1 MTKQLKHD
9 SLAKTIMSDPVA
21 AQEFLEYYLP
31 TDFKS
36 LIDLSQIKV
45 EQESYI
51 EESLKKKYSDI
62 VYRVATKKHGNAFI
76 YILIEAQSTVDYWT
90 ALRLWRY
97 TLLLCERHKKEKT
110 KLPLVYNL
118 VIYNGKEVYNAP
130 RNLWDLFTDS
140 MIAKQLM
147 TSDYQLV
154 DLQSMSND
162 EIVRKKHIG
171 MLEYMLKHIHQRDML
186 KLWEEFLIK
195 FKHVLILDKEKG
207 YVYLRS
213 FLWYTDTKLL
223 ESQQPELEQVL
234 AKYLS
239 EEEKGNI
246 MRTIAAQYI
255 DEGIAKG
262 IEIGETKGIAKGIKI
277 GETKGIAKG
286 IAKGRAEGIE
296 IGEVKAKQE
305 LARNLLKAG
314 FSVEFISENTGLSE
328 EEVVNLK
335 NNIEY

>member
-1 MTKQLKHD
+1 MTKKLKHD

-31 TDFKS
+31 SDFKS
-36 LIDLSQIKV
+36 LIDLSKIKV

-51 EESLKKKYSDI
+51 EESLKKYSDI
-62 VYRVATKKHGNAFI
+62 VYKVATKKHGNAFI

-162 EIVRKKHIG
+162 EIIRKKHIG

-186 KLWEEFLIK
+186 KLWQEFLIN

-223 ESQQPELEQVL
+223 ENQQPELEQIL

-246 MRTIAAQYI
+246 MRTIAAKYI

-262 IEIGETKGIAKGIKI
+262 
-277 GETKGIAKG
+277 
-286 IAKGRAEGIE
+286 RAEAAQG
-296 IGEVKAKQE
+296 

-314 FSVEFISENTGLSE
+314 FSVEFIAENTGLSN

-335 NNIEY
+335 VSMDNS

>member
-1 MTKQLKHD
+1 MTKKLKHD

-31 TDFKS
+31 MNFKS

-118 VIYNGKEVYNAP
+118 VIYNGKELYNAP

-162 EIVRKKHIG
+162 EIIRKKHIG

-239 EEEKGNI
+239 EEEKSNI
-246 MRTIAAQYI
+246 MRTIAAKYI
-255 DEGIAKG
+255 DEG
-262 IEIGETKGIAKGIKI
+262 IEIGETKGIAKGRAEGIEI
-277 GETKGIAKG
+277 GEI
-286 IAKGRAEGIE
+286 KGRAEGIE

-314 FSVEFISENTGLSE
+314 FSVEFISENTGLSK
-328 EEVVNLK
+328 EEVINLK

>member
-118 VIYNGKEVYNAP
+118 VIYNAP

-162 EIVRKKHIG
+162 EIVKKKHIG

-246 MRTIAAQYI
+246 MRTIAAKYI
-255 DEGIAKG
+255 DEGI
-262 IEIGETKGIAKGIKI
+262 
-277 GETKGIAKG
+277 
-286 IAKGRAEGIE
+286 AEGIE

-314 FSVEFISENTGLSE
+314 FSVEFISENTGLSK
-328 EEVVNLK
+328 EEVINLK
-335 NNIEY
+335 NNMEY

>member
-1 MTKQLKHD
+1 MTKKLKHD

-36 LIDLSQIKV
+36 LIDLSKIKV

-62 VYRVATKKHGNAFI
+62 VYKVATKKHGNAFI

-118 VIYNGKEVYNAP
+118 VIYNGKEVYKAP

-246 MRTIAAQYI
+246 MRTIAAKYI
-255 DEGIAKG
+255 DEGRAEGRAEG

-286 IAKGRAEGIE
+286 RAE
-296 IGEVKAKQE
+296 AAQE

-314 FSVEFISENTGLSE
+314 FSVEFISENTGLSK
-328 EEVVNLK
+328 EEVINLK

>member
-31 TDFKS
+31 SDFKS

-62 VYRVATKKHGNAFI
+62 VYKVATKKHGNAFI

-118 VIYNGKEVYNAP
+118 VIYNGKEVYSAP

-246 MRTIAAQYI
+246 MRTIAEKYI
-255 DEGIAKG
+255 DEGRAEG
-262 IEIGETKGIAKGIKI
+262 IEIGETKGIAKGI
-277 GETKGIAKG
+277 
-286 IAKGRAEGIE
+286 AEGIE

-314 FSVEFISENTGLSE
+314 FSVEFISENTGLSK
-328 EEVVNLK
+328 EEVINLK

>member
-31 TDFKS
+31 SDFKS

-118 VIYNGKEVYNAP
+118 VIYNGKEVYKAP

-162 EIVRKKHIG
+162 EIVRKKHIDTV
-171 MLEYMLKHIHQRDML
+171 IR
-186 KLWEEFLIK
+186 IK
-195 FKHVLILDKEKG
+195 KRNNNF
-207 YVYLRS
+207 
-213 FLWYTDTKLL
+213 
-223 ESQQPELEQVL
+223 
-234 AKYLS
+234 
-239 EEEKGNI
+239 
-246 MRTIAAQYI
+246 
-255 DEGIAKG
+255 
-262 IEIGETKGIAKGIKI
+262 IK
-277 GETKGIAKG
+277 KM
-286 IAKGRAEGIE
+286 
-296 IGEVKAKQE
+296 
-305 LARNLLKAG
+305 
-314 FSVEFISENTGLSE
+314 
-328 EEVVNLK
+328 
-335 NNIEY
+335 

>member
-1 MTKQLKHD
+1 M
-9 SLAKTIMSDPVA
+9 
-21 AQEFLEYYLP
+21 
-31 TDFKS
+31 
-36 LIDLSQIKV
+36 
-45 EQESYI
+45 
-51 EESLKKKYSDI
+51 
-62 VYRVATKKHGNAFI
+62 
-76 YILIEAQSTVDYWT
+76 
-90 ALRLWRY
+90 
-97 TLLLCERHKKEKT
+97 LLCERHKKEKT

-186 KLWEEFLIK
+186 KLWQEFLIK

-223 ESQQPELEQVL
+223 ESQQLELEQVL

-246 MRTIAAQYI
+246 MRTIAAKYI
-255 DEGIAKG
+255 DEGRA
-262 IEIGETKGIAKGIKI
+262 E
-277 GETKGIAKG
+277 
-286 IAKGRAEGIE
+286 GRAEGIKL
-296 IGEVKAKQE
+296 GETKGKAEGRAEGRAEAAQE

-314 FSVEFISENTGLSE
+314 FSVEFISENTGLSK
-328 EEVVNLK
+328 EEVINLK